1 MTVTIKC
8 LLQAKNPSN
17 CTMFYGFL
25 KNTQEGVVSGLGRGW
40 IRCLPGTVELLACC
54 ASGGSCKWI
63 DKENHNYGSSWY
75 PPLTRW
81 PAARADIRLSSPART
96 VPQTILS
103 RFHLRSIK
111 FGCHMGALG
120 NYLASWLAFS
130 PGKEG

>member
-63 DKENHNYGSSWY
+63 DKENN
-75 PPLTRW
+75 
-81 PAARADIRLSSPART
+81 
-96 VPQTILS
+96 
-103 RFHLRSIK
+103 
-111 FGCHMGALG
+111 
-120 NYLASWLAFS
+120 N
-130 PGKEG
+130 